1 MNFSTM
7 TVKVREA
14 VLDDIE
20 DLYIW
25 RNHETTRPML
35 HNTEAIEWEEHSK
48 WYSES
53 LQNPYRCSLICY
65 LEESGIKIGSIN
77 FEIQAETALIS
88 IIINPKMRG
97 KKLSTPCLVEAIRI
111 FRSRYSMIKVL
122 NAEIKCINDA
132 SQKIFSSVGFRLKRI
147 EDDICFF
154 SLVL

>member
-1 MNFSTM
+1 MS
-7 TVKVREA
+7 VKVRDT

-20 DLYIW
+20 DLNIW

-35 HNTEAIEWEEHSK
+35 HNTETIEWEEHSK

-53 LQNPYRCSLICY
+53 LQNPDRCFLICY
-65 LEESGIKIGSIN
+65 LEESGIKIGSVT
-77 FEIQAETALIS
+77 FDIQAETALIS

-97 KKLSTPCLVEAIRI
+97 KKLSTTCLVEAIRI

-122 NAEIKCINDA
+122 NAEIKCFNDI
-132 SQKIFSSVGFRLKRI
+132 SKKIFPSAGFRLERI

-154 SLVL
+154 LLVL

>member
-35 HNTEAIEWEEHSK
+35 HNTEAIEWEAHSK
-48 WYSES
+48 WYSEA
-53 LQNPYRCSLICY
+53 LQNPDRCSLICY
-65 LEESGIKIGSIN
+65 LEDSGTKIGSVSFN
-77 FEIQAETALIS
+77 IQAETALIS
-88 IIINPKMRG
+88 IIINPKTRG
-97 KKLSTPCLVEAIRI
+97 KKLSTTCLVEAMRT

-122 NAEIKCINDA
+122 NAEIKCINDV
-132 SQKIFSSVGFRLKRI
+132 SKKIFSSVGFRLKRI
-147 EDDICFF
+147 EDGIYFF
-154 SLVL
+154 LLVV

>member
-1 MNFSTM
+1 M

-35 HNTEAIEWEEHSK
+35 HNTEAFEWEAHSK
-48 WYSES
+48 WYSEA
-53 LQNPYRCSLICY
+53 LQNPDRCSLICY
-65 LEESGIKIGSIN
+65 LEGSGTKIGSVSFN
-77 FEIQAETALIS
+77 IQAETALIS

-97 KKLSTPCLVEAIRI
+97 KKLSTPCLVEAMRS

-122 NAEIKCINDA
+122 NAEIKHANDA
-132 SQKIFSSVGFRLKRI
+132 SKKIFLTAGFRLNRI
-147 EDDICFF
+147 EDGICFF
-154 SLVL
+154 FLVL

>member
-1 MNFSTM
+1 MNISTM

-48 WYSES
+48 WYSEA
-53 LQNPYRCSLICY
+53 LQNPDRCSLICY
-65 LEESGIKIGSIN
+65 LEDSGIKIGSVS
-77 FEIQAETALIS
+77 FDIQAETALIS

-97 KKLSTPCLVEAIRI
+97 KKLSTTCLVEAIGT
-111 FRSRYSMIKVL
+111 FRLRYPIIKVL

-132 SQKIFSSVGFRLKRI
+132 GKKTFSNVGFRLKQI
-147 EDDICFF
+147 EDNIGFY
-154 SLVL
+154 LLAL

>member
-1 MNFSTM
+1 MM
-7 TVKVREA
+7 TVKVRKA

-35 HNTEAIEWEEHSK
+35 HNTEAIKWEEHSK
-48 WYSES
+48 WFSEA
-53 LQNPYRCSLICY
+53 LQNPNRCSLICY
-65 LEESGIKIGSIN
+65 LEESGIKIGSVSFN
-77 FEIQAETALIS
+77 IQAETALIS

-97 KKLSTPCLVEAIRI
+97 KKLSTTCLVEAIGT
-111 FRSRYSMIKVL
+111 FRLRYPIIKVL

-132 SQKIFSSVGFRLKRI
+132 GKKTFSNVGFRLKRI

>member
-14 VLDDIE
+14 VLNDIE

-25 RNHETTRPML
+25 RNHETTRLML
-35 HNTEAIEWEEHSK
+35 HNTEALEWEEYSK
-48 WYSES
+48 WYSEA
-53 LQNPYRCSLICY
+53 LQNPDRCSLICY
-65 LEESGIKIGSIN
+65 LEESGIKIGSVS
-77 FEIQAETALIS
+77 FDIQAETALIS

-97 KKLSTPCLVEAIRI
+97 KKLSTTCLVEAIRI

-132 SQKIFSSVGFRLKRI
+132 SKKTFSNVGFRLKRI
-147 EDDICFF
+147 EDDTCFF
-154 SLVL
+154 LLVL

>member
-1 MNFSTM
+1 M
-7 TVKVREA
+7 TVKVRDA

-48 WYSES
+48 WYSEA
-53 LQNPYRCSLICY
+53 LQNPDRCSLICY
-65 LEESGIKIGSIN
+65 LEGSGTKIGSVSFN
-77 FEIQAETALIS
+77 IQAETALIS

-97 KKLSTPCLVEAIRI
+97 KKLSTTCLVEAIRT
-111 FRSRYSMIKVL
+111 FRLRYPIINVL

-132 SQKIFSSVGFRLKRI
+132 GKKTFSNVGFRLKQI
-147 EDDICFF
+147 EDDIGFY
-154 SLVL
+154 LLAL